1 MKLDQKITSKQV
13 RELLGG
19 ISDMSLW
26 RFLHDKK
33 LGFPKPIYINR
44 RRLWSH
50 EELKLKYNVTQ
61 GRCNVFKLGQ
71 DQSFSNDVKTYSH
84 IAPDHL

>member
-1 MKLDQKITSKQV
+1 MADHDFSSQKGWLMKLDQKINSKQV
-13 RELLGG
+13 RELLGD

-44 RRLWSH
+44 RRFWSQ
-50 EELKLKYNVTQ
+50 EELKQWLEQRPRIYVEKADRGNH
-61 GRCNVFKLGQ
+61 K
-71 DQSFSNDVKTYSH
+71 
-84 IAPDHL
+84 

>member
-1 MKLDQKITSKQV
+1 MNLDQKITSKQV

-44 RRLWSH
+44 RRFWSR
-50 EELKLKYNVTQ
+50 EELKQWLEQRPRDYL
-61 GRCNVFKLGQ
+61 GKLTEED
-71 DQSFSNDVKTYSH
+71 DQ
-84 IAPDHL
+84 